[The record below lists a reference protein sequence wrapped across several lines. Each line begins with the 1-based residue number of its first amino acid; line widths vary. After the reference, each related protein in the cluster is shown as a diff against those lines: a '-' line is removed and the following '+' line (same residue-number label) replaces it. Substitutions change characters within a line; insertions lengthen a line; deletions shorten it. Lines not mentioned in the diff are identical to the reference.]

1 MKIHAKAT
9 QFIAQS
15 AAIALPG
22 WGKATVFLNGFC
34 LGRLWEI
41 GPQKRL
47 YIPAPLLK
55 EGRNELLILETEG
68 RCGEALLMDT
78 PELG

>member
-1 MKIHAKAT
+1 M
-9 QFIAQS
+9 
-15 AAIALPG
+15 
-22 WGKATVFLNGFC
+22 FLNGFC

-47 YIPAPLLK
+47 YISAPLLK
-55 EGRNELLILETEG
+55 EGRNKLLILETEG
-68 RCGEALLMDT
+68 RCGEAMLMDT

>member
-1 MKIHAKAT
+1 M
-9 QFIAQS
+9 
-15 AAIALPG
+15 
-22 WGKATVFLNGFC
+22 FLNGFC

-47 YIPAPLLK
+47 YISAPLLK